1 MASLFRTHGEASL
14 NIPHTEQVLF
24 NTADVG
30 KSLDKQFGRFLRQQ
44 RGEASY
50 HTFAKKL
57 GVSASTLYRLEN
69 AEQSVTLGKLE
80 DVLKRL
86 KAGVRDVFQ

>member
-1 MASLFRTHGEASL
+1 M
-14 NIPHTEQVLF
+14 
-24 NTADVG
+24 G

-44 RGEASY
+44 RGQTSY
-50 HTFAKKL
+50 AVFAKQL

-69 AEQSVTLGKLE
+69 AEQSVTLGKME

-86 KAGVRDVFQ
+86 KAGVRDVFGKAN